1 MTLNLLISGSRVMTT
16 ENLLRVSEA
25 MISGERIKAMSPRD
39 RKLAVLEAGDSW
51 AGIYN
56 HICSV
61 VDPMD
66 VMTDTQIFGVEIP
79 WENDAVWQR

>member
-1 MTLNLLISGSRVMTT
+1 MTT

-25 MISGERIKAMSPRD
+25 MISIERVKDMSPRD
-39 RKLAVLEAGDSW
+39 RQLAVLEAEIGGNW
-51 AGIYN
+51 ADLYN

-66 VMTDTQIFGVEIP
+66 VMTDIQIFGVAIP
-79 WENDAVWQR
+79 WENDAVWRR

>member
-1 MTLNLLISGSRVMTT
+1 MTT

-25 MISGERIKAMSPRD
+25 MISIERVKDMSPRD
-39 RKLAVLEAGDSW
+39 RQLAVLEAGGNW
-51 AGIYN
+51 ADLYN

-66 VMTDTQIFGVEIP
+66 VMTDIQIFGVEIP

>member
-1 MTLNLLISGSRVMTT
+1 MTT

-25 MISGERIKAMSPRD
+25 MISIERVKDMSPRD
-39 RKLAVLEAGDSW
+39 RKLAVLEAGDSR

-79 WENDAVWQR
+79 WDDDT

>member
-1 MTLNLLISGSRVMTT
+1 MTV
-16 ENLLRVSEA
+16 ENLLRVFEA
-25 MISGERIKAMSPRD
+25 MKSVEIIKAASPRD
-39 RKLAVLEAGDSW
+39 RKLAVLEAGDNW
-51 AGIYN
+51 TGIYN

-79 WENDAVWQR
+79 WDDDT